1 MYTGCIRD
9 VYILTL
15 SCHYFTRTSPTK
27 MGYNITFFK
36 SSRRK
41 EGGGGQGKIFFFK
54 NIFPPKIF
62 FLKIFFGKIFFP
74 KIFLVFA
81 KNLATTPPGT
91 GGRPCTW
98 LRLHNG
104 PSKTYIYQ
112 NYYLHFRLVSTSLC
126 LYG

>member
-41 EGGGGQGKIFFFK
+41 EGGGGKEKIFFFK
-54 NIFPPKIF
+54 NIFPQKYFWKNF
-62 FLKIFFGKIFFP
+62 FWENIFP
-74 KIFLVFA
+74 KNIFGLRQKSCYYPTWYGWASMHLV
-81 KNLATTPPGT
+81 TPP
-91 GGRPCTW
+91 
-98 LRLHNG
+98 
-104 PSKTYIYQ
+104 
-112 NYYLHFRLVSTSLC
+112 
-126 LYG
+126 